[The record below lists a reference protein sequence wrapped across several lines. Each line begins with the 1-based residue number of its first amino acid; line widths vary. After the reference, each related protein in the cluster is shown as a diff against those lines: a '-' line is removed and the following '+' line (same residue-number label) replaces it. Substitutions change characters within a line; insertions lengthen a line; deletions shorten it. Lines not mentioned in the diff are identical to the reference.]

1 MTITVCNTPSMTGLV
16 QIAAVAMAPDASWA
30 VTVAADGTVR
40 TQGPGVTPRVI
51 RRAIPIH
58 DGQPTAVA
66 LSGNRLRVLRAT
78 GETIRLHENVQ
89 GAWPRDDDFL
99 ASASVQA
106 LALSPSGALGIVAC
120 ADATLRIL
128 NVGTGEFGWPL
139 ATKGLT
145 ACAVAVASDQGP
157 IVAAFADGSVRRY
170 DLAAQT
176 GDIVGSGP
184 GIHLLAVSPD
194 GETVIAVSADGTLVR
209 WSRSGGAVPY
219 YRVLDTAVTA
229 ITVDGTGCKVLASLA
244 DGSLWLYDMTSGPA
258 AEFAAPASAAAPPA
272 PSAPAPPWWE
282 RPQPDGPSPAPP
294 VPDAA
299 ATTVAS
305 VPAWPPP
312 GRGEVDD
319 DVRFTVYRPQTLS
332 PRVWGSLLV
341 FAHKTDLVEKPGKPP
356 LDPTEQVEAIA
367 RAHFGNLP
375 VRKAEEDARSGV
387 FRGARLRITADLP
400 GLRCEPASAEFDWRE
415 PVHHVVF
422 QLLAA
427 PEKVGSVA
435 RGVVRIWCGPLILG
449 EVSVAISVT
458 AFASA
463 VQPPTVAESA
473 PRYRK
478 IFPSYSRHDRA
489 IVDGF
494 AEIVRTFGDEYLR
507 DVIAIRA
514 GERWRERLPK
524 LIEEADIFQLFWS
537 SNSMRS
543 SYCRE
548 EWEHALA
555 LGRPFFVR
563 PFYWEDPRPED
574 RANGLPPAALDA
586 LEFAK
591 VTFLSRQ
598 TDVPPLR
605 EALPSAASAAQP
617 AGYGAP
623 QPAAPAYP
631 DGADTGGLLA
641 REPLPA
647 APPTDSAPT
656 EAFTLVGPPAS
667 YVQGNNVAGTGAYRE
682 GATAP
687 AGGRPRTVARRGRL
701 AVAALLLVLIV
712 VGVIIALRLR

>member
-51 RRAIPIH
+51 RRAIPIR
-58 DGQPTAVA
+58 DRQPTAVA
-66 LSGNRLRVLRAT
+66 LLGNRLRVLWAT

-106 LALSPSGALGIVAC
+106 LALSPSGAVGIVAC

-128 NVGTGEFGWPL
+128 NVDTGEFGWPL

-170 DLAAQT
+170 DLAAQQ

-184 GIHLLAVSPD
+184 GIHLLAASPD

-219 YRVLDTAVTA
+219 YRVLETAVTA
-229 ITVDGTGCKVLASLA
+229 ITVDGTGRKVLASRA
-244 DGSLWLYDMTSGPA
+244 DGSLWLYDMTGEPA
-258 AEFAAPASAAAPPA
+258 AEFAAPAPPA

-282 RPQPDGPSPAPP
+282 RPQPDGPPPATP

-305 VPAWPPP
+305 VPAWAPP

-332 PRVWGSLLV
+332 PGVWGSLLV

-356 LDPTEQVEAIA
+356 LDPAEQVEAIA

-375 VRKAEEDARSGV
+375 VRKAEGDARSGV

-427 PEKVGSVA
+427 PEQVGSVV

-449 EVSVAISVT
+449 EVSVAISIT

-489 IVDGF
+489 VVDGF

-507 DVIAIRA
+507 DVIAIRS

-591 VTFLSRQ
+591 VTFLARQ

-605 EALPSAASAAQP
+605 EALPGAASAAQP
-617 AGYGAP
+617 AGYGVL
-623 QPAAPAYP
+623 QPAPPAYP
-631 DGADTGGLLA
+631 GGADTGGLLA
-641 REPLPA
+641 REPIQLGADPA
-647 APPTDSAPT
+647 GGRPW
-656 EAFTLVGPPAS
+656 PA
-667 YVQGNNVAGTGAYRE
+667 
-682 GATAP
+682 AP
-687 AGGRPRTVARRGRL
+687 AGGRPRAVARRGRV
-701 AVAALLLVLIV
+701 AVAALVRVLVLIV
-712 VGVIIALRLR
+712 GGVFIGLRLK

>member
-1 MTITVCNTPSMTGLV
+1 MTGLV

-51 RRAIPIH
+51 GRAIPIH

-89 GAWPRDDDFL
+89 GARPRDDDFL
-99 ASASVQA
+99 ASSSVQA

-157 IVAAFADGSVRRY
+157 VVAAFADGSVRRY
-170 DLAAQT
+170 DLAGQT

-184 GIHLLAVSPD
+184 GLHLLAVSPD
-194 GETVIAVSADGTLVR
+194 GETVIAVSVDGALVR
-209 WSRSGGAVPY
+209 WSRSGGAVPD
-219 YRVLDTAVTA
+219 YRVLETAVTA
-229 ITVDGTGCKVLASLA
+229 IAVDGEGRKVLASRA
-244 DGSLWLYDMTSGPA
+244 DGGLWLYDMTGGPA
-258 AEFAAPASAAAPPA
+258 AEFAAPASAAPPA
-272 PSAPAPPWWE
+272 PSAAAPPWWE
-282 RPQPDGPSPAPP
+282 RPQPEEPPPATP

-305 VPAWPPP
+305 VPAWAPP

-332 PRVWGSLLV
+332 PGVWGSLLV

-356 LDPTEQVEAIA
+356 LDPAEEVEAIA

-375 VRKAEEDARSGV
+375 VRKAEGDARSGV

-422 QLLAA
+422 HLQAG
-427 PEKVGSVA
+427 PEKVGSVV

-507 DVIAIRA
+507 DVIAIRS
-514 GERWRERLPK
+514 GERWRERLPE
-524 LIEEADIFQLFWS
+524 LIEEADVFQLFWS

-591 VTFLSRQ
+591 VTFLAGQ
-598 TDVPPLR
+598 AGLPPLR
-605 EALPSAASAAQP
+605 GGFAGAGGDYAPASA
-617 AGYGAP
+617 GYIDAP
-623 QPAAPAYP
+623 RQAAPAF
-631 DGADTGGLLA
+631 GGGTDTGEWPA
-641 REPLPA
+641 QEPAPA
-647 APPTDSAPT
+647 TPPSDWAPRMGQPVQYRRGDNVASTGACPLEPTAPP
-656 EAFTLVGPPAS
+656 
-667 YVQGNNVAGTGAYRE
+667 
-682 GATAP
+682 
-687 AGGRPRTVARRGRL
+687 GGRPKAGTRRGRL
-701 AVAALLLVLIV
+701 VVAGLVLVLIV
-712 VGVIIALRLR
+712 VAAILAFFLR